1 MYYSLPFIGHDDHP
15 VGVAA
20 VGLIVV
26 GRIEDALLTV
36 ALLGGDGGA
45 EKIALGVERFG
56 GPAEKLAVAVPV
68 VGVDVLYVEIHAVIG
83 FLMQGREHVFKK
95 PVLHLLV
102 GKDRVGDIAGEAA
115 ALAQIGDGQQGS
127 H

>member
-20 VGLIVV
+20 VGFIVV

-68 VGVDVLYVEIHAVIG
+68 VGLSLIHI
-83 FLMQGREHVFKK
+83 
-95 PVLHLLV
+95 
-102 GKDRVGDIAGEAA
+102 
-115 ALAQIGDGQQGS
+115 
-127 H
+127 